1 MDIERR
7 LEALTQSVELLA
19 RMHMDHETE
28 YHARSIRTDER
39 LAQLMEA
46 MTRLTNIVEAHED
59 QFEGLEDKE

>member
-1 MDIERR
+1 
-7 LEALTQSVELLA
+7 
-19 RMHMDHETE
+19 MDHETE
-28 YHARSIRTDER
+28 YHARSLRTDER